1 MDESIWFWRGSSFHL
16 SYTVLKGNS
25 SNFRNKGT
33 SFWNFVP
40 ESGLWKILPRYIDCR
55 NVIDLA
61 RQGGRSERDK
71 RDLRRSAKLTIPPSS
86 DARSIACDCQA
97 LSTARDCR
105 AGQLATADTCLER
118 CLQQRWQ
125 WVTLFDPWPT
135 WPISQLTHDPRLT
148 TLLTSHDSRLLQ
160 FPVRTTKW
168 KCSQNQTSSLPQNT
182 L

>member
-1 MDESIWFWRGSSFHL
+1 MTCCTRFYPLDATLARVLAVCLSVCLSASVCLSQVGVLSKQMDESNWFWRGTSFHL

-40 ESGLWKILPRYIDCR
+40 ESGLWKILPRHIDCR

-61 RQGGRSERDK
+61 RHGGRSERDK

-86 DARSIACDCQA
+86 DARSIAGDRQA

-105 AGQLATADTCLER
+105 TGQLATADTCLER
-118 CLQQRWQ
+118 CLQQR
-125 WVTLFDPWPT
+125 
-135 WPISQLTHDPRLT
+135 
-148 TLLTSHDSRLLQ
+148 
-160 FPVRTTKW
+160 
-168 KCSQNQTSSLPQNT
+168 
-182 L
+182 